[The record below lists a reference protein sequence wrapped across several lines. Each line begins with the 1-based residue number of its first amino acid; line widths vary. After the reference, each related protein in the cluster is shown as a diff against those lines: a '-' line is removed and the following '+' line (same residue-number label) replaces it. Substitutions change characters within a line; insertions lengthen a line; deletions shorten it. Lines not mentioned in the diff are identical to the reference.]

1 MIQKGSVGIRLW
13 SITIRQLHK
22 GTGNNQNS
30 IRDFNSQHIQSKNKN
45 KNTKKKNK
53 QKKKKK
59 KKKNKPKKKK
69 KKKKKK
75 KRIRRRRKKERKKK
89 ETLED
94 EPQNACDRT

>member
-1 MIQKGSVGIRLW
+1 
-13 SITIRQLHK
+13 LHK

-45 KNTKKKNK
+45 KNTKKK
-53 QKKKKK
+53 KKK
-59 KKKNKPKKKK
+59 KKKNKKKKK
-69 KKKKKK
+69 KK
-75 KRIRRRRKKERKKK
+75 KKERKKK

>member
-1 MIQKGSVGIRLW
+1 
-13 SITIRQLHK
+13 LHK

-45 KNTKKKNK
+45 KNTH
-53 QKKKKK
+53 
-59 KKKNKPKKKK
+59 KKKK

>member
-1 MIQKGSVGIRLW
+1 
-13 SITIRQLHK
+13 LHK

-45 KNTKKKNK
+45 KNTH
-53 QKKKKK
+53 
-59 KKKNKPKKKK
+59 KKKK

-75 KRIRRRRKKERKKK
+75 KRIRIRRKKERKKK